1 MATAV
6 KRKASNRKDEG
17 SAAQGLLDL
26 NEVLARHPGKPVLMP
41 ANADDVGGEL
51 LSILSKGLYTNPLDC
66 LREYVQNSVDAGAER
81 IAIKVQGNAVFIND
95 TGAGMG
101 L

>member
-1 MATAV
+1 MRYSRDIRANPSSCLPLLTTLA
-6 KRKASNRKDEG
+6 G
-17 SAAQGLLDL
+17 SS
-26 NEVLARHPGKPVLMP
+26 
-41 ANADDVGGEL
+41 
-51 LSILSKGLYTNPLDC
+51 SILSKGLYTNPLDC

-101 L
+101 FEEMLQARKV